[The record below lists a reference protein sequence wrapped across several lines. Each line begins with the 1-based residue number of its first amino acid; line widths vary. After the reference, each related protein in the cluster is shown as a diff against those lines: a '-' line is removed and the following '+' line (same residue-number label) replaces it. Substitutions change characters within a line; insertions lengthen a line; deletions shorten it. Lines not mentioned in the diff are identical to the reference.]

1 MTKTF
6 DMIIAVSPK
15 KEARPLS
22 GVEREALFK
31 KPDFTDKR
39 SKTAGSTPRAQL
51 IDATEKAPEFSLED
65 ISTGYSE
72 LIVKA
77 DDLLNVLSNRVGDL
91 TYEFSPEEKPALS
104 EAVAETFTG
113 EYRRI
118 TYQMYLKCLK
128 LDKDLAVAIGEQ
140 SHGLR

>member
-6 DMIIAVSPK
+6 DMLVIVAPK
-15 KEARPLS
+15 REAKSLT

-39 SKTAGSTPRAQL
+39 AKVAGSVPRAEL
-51 IDATEKAPEFSLED
+51 ADVKEEALSLSLED
-65 ISTGYSE
+65 ISTGYTE
-72 LIVKA
+72 LIAKA
-77 DDLLNVLSNRVGDL
+77 DSLLDLLSTRVGEM
-91 TYEFSPEEKPALS
+91 TYEFSPEEKPVLS
-104 EAVAETFTG
+104 EAVAETFQG

-118 TYQMYLKCLK
+118 TYQMYLQCLK

-140 SHGLR
+140 SHGLG